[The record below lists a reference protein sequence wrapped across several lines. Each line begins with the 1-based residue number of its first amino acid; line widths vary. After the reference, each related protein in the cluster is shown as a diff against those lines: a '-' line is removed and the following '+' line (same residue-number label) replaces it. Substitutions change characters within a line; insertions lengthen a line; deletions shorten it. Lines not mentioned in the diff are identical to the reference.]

1 MMAVIGFRL
10 RPSEQNRAA
19 VLRQAIG
26 YIWVPPPEN
35 PLGLEHTVRFRPTAT
50 QGKSALPSRLRW
62 KTPPFGVPVFPVA
75 AHHTRG
81 KTPRVGLPDPKGGA
95 TPPRRGALLERVV
108 RLQAGALLQR
118 TTLLSHHTRRPL
130 SKVTTRTGVLY
141 VTKYLTS
148 ISLRVSS
155 VPEGTHGSGCIIA
168 NQAFPL
174 FPRRRRPLLPTRPSL
189 LQPCSRRR
197 YRLLVHCYLAALPP
211 RAHADFPVPLH
222 HPRAHR

>member
-1 MMAVIGFRL
+1 MMAVIGCRL
-10 RPSEQNRAA
+10 GPSEQNRAG

-35 PLGLEHTVRFRPTAT
+35 PLGLELTVRFRPNAT

-62 KTPPFGVPVFPVA
+62 KAPPFGVPVFPVA

-118 TTLLSHHTRRPL
+118 TTFRSHHTPPPF
-130 SKVTTRTGVLY
+130 SQVTTRTGGV
-141 VTKYLTS
+141 YL
-148 ISLRVSS
+148 
-155 VPEGTHGSGCIIA
+155 PK
-168 NQAFPL
+168 
-174 FPRRRRPLLPTRPSL
+174 
-189 LQPCSRRR
+189 
-197 YRLLVHCYLAALPP
+197 
-211 RAHADFPVPLH
+211 
-222 HPRAHR
+222 

>member
-81 KTPRVGLPDPKGGA
+81 KTPRVGLPDPKGGQLH
-95 TPPRRGALLERVV
+95 P
-108 RLQAGALLQR
+108 
-118 TTLLSHHTRRPL
+118 
-130 SKVTTRTGVLY
+130 
-141 VTKYLTS
+141 
-148 ISLRVSS
+148 
-155 VPEGTHGSGCIIA
+155 
-168 NQAFPL
+168 
-174 FPRRRRPLLPTRPSL
+174 
-189 LQPCSRRR
+189 SRRAFGLSGFR
-197 YRLLVHCYLAALPP
+197 RVHCFSGPP
-211 RAHADFPVPLH
+211 CYRTP
-222 HPRAHR
+222 HPGLCPK